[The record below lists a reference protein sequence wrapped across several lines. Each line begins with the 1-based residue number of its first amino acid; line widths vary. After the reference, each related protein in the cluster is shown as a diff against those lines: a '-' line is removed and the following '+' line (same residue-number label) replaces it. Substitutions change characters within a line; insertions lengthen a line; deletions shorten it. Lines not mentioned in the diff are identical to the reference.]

1 MKKIKML
8 ILLTFTIL
16 LVGCDVSSDITE
28 DYVLNS
34 GGAYRGQ
41 PKLEQSISN
50 ESTDLSDKLDKT
62 EDNTADLEGLEQV
75 EESVANKSVKE
86 IISPK
91 VLSIYNVA
99 IETMYLDNDIKFL
112 ENKTHELSGYI
123 KSHDVK
129 ESLDRQYNRIA
140 NISIRIPKKEA
151 MKLIKY
157 IKVTHLIMYESSDAV
172 EISETYFD
180 LELNI
185 KNLEMQEEHL
195 LNMYEN
201 TTNVDDMLKINERLM
216 EISKEKTKL
225 TSDYLDLQERLEY
238 SIIEISMHEV
248 ANDYHGL
255 SAVDKIRNNFSIIS
269 KTVGKFVESVLV
281 FTISLS
287 PITVILIVIAL
298 STKKVKN
305 NLSSKLSKKEQSN
318 EIIYEE
324 VVNEKSGKSTEEGK
338 ED

>member
-8 ILLTFTIL
+8 ILFILTIL

-28 DYVLNS
+28 DYVLS
-34 GGAYRGQ
+34 FGGAYRGQ

-50 ESTDLSDKLDKT
+50 ESTGLSDKLDKT
-62 EDNTADLEGLEQV
+62 KDSTASLEGLEQV
-75 EESVANKSVKE
+75 EKPVVNKSAEE
-86 IISPK
+86 IIAPK
-91 VLSIYNVA
+91 ILSIYNVA
-99 IETMYLDNDIKFL
+99 IETTYLDNDIKFL
-112 ENKTHELSGYI
+112 DNKTHELNGYI
-123 KSHDVK
+123 KSHDMK
-129 ESLDRQYNRIA
+129 ESLDKKYARIA
-140 NISIRIPKKEA
+140 NISIRIPKKET
-151 MKLIKY
+151 MKLIQY
-157 IKVTHLIMYESSDAV
+157 IKERYLIIDDYSEAV
-172 EISETYFD
+172 EVSETYFD

-185 KNLEMQEEHL
+185 RNLKMQEEHL

-201 TTNVDDMLKINERLM
+201 TTSVDDMLKINERLM
-216 EISKEKTKL
+216 EVSKEKTKL

-255 SAVDKIRNNFSIIS
+255 NAIDKIRNNFSIIS
-269 KTVGKFVESVLV
+269 KSVGKLVESVLV
-281 FTISLS
+281 FIISLS
-287 PITVILIVIAL
+287 PIIVVLIVLAL

-305 NLSSKLSKKEQSN
+305 NLSSKLDKEEQYN

-324 VVNEKSGKSTEEGK
+324 TEESTGEEK